1 MAIDGNS
8 LDDGEELAHRS
19 GAPIGS
25 VGLVLGRAF
34 LDSPEGATER
44 LENREICYQYP
55 TSSARNLT
63 DTRTSVLLIVPS

>member
-34 LDSPEGATER
+34 LDSPGGATER
-44 LENREICYQYP
+44 LRTGDLLSVSDVGRTESNSCAP
-55 TSSARNLT
+55 PFVDSA
-63 DTRTSVLLIVPS
+63 S

>member
-34 LDSPEGATER
+34 LDSPGGATER
-44 LENREICYQYP
+44 LRTGDLLSVS